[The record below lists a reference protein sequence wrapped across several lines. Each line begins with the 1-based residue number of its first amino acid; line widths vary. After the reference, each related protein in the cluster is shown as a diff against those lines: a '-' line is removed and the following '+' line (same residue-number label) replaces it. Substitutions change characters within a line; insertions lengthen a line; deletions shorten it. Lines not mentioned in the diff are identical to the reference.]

1 MKFQWKQN
9 GLALLAALIWGT
21 AFVAQDLC
29 TGKIGAFAFNA
40 LRSVITVLGL
50 GIFLLIRAGI
60 RKKKGTYRKQDP
72 KSFWLGGLVCGFF
85 LALASN
91 LQQFGISDSGAGK
104 ASFITA
110 LYVVLV
116 PVFSRIFGKKNPVT
130 VWVGVFAAAAGMY
143 FLCIKG
149 DFSIAEGDWF
159 LIACAVAF
167 ALQVLSVDHFVKKVD
182 GIALSWGQ
190 FFFTAVFS
198 GIFALLFDTETTAAG
213 VVSCF
218 LPVLYVGVFSG
229 CIAYTLQ
236 NVAQKGANPTVIAL
250 IFSLESVFGVAAGAI
265 LLQERLLPREYLGCG
280 LMLLGV
286 VVSQLPVPLK
296 RKRSSL
302 DT

>member
-9 GLALLAALIWGT
+9 ALALITALIWGT

-29 TGKIGAFAFNA
+29 VGKIGAFSFNA
-40 LRSVITVLGL
+40 LRALIAVMGL
-50 GIFLLIRAGI
+50 GIFLLIR
-60 RKKKGTYRKQDP
+60 RTVQRKKGTYPRQSP
-72 KSFWLGGLVCGFF
+72 KAFWLGGTVCGFF

-116 PVFSRIFGKKNPVT
+116 PVFSMIFGKKNPIT
-130 VWVGVFAAAAGMY
+130 VWFGVIAAAVGMY
-143 FLCIKG
+143 FLCMRGDFTVAKG
-149 DFSIAEGDWF
+149 DFF

-167 ALQVLSVDHFVKKVD
+167 ALQVLAVDYFVKKVD
-182 GIALSWGQ
+182 SIALSWGQ
-190 FFFTAVFS
+190 FFFTAIFS

-213 VVSCF
+213 VISCL
-218 LPVLYVGVFSG
+218 LPVLYVGVFSS

-236 NVAQKGANPTVIAL
+236 NVAQVGANPTVIAL
-250 IFSLESVFGVAAGAI
+250 IFSLESVFGVAAGAV
-265 LLQERLLPREYLGCG
+265 LLQERLLPREYFGCV

-286 VVSQLPVPLK
+286 VVSQLPFPQKKKKPLY
-296 RKRSSL
+296 
-302 DT
+302 

>member
-1 MKFQWKQN
+1 M
-9 GLALLAALIWGT
+9 ALITALIWGT

-29 TGKIGAFAFNA
+29 AGKIGAFTFNA
-40 LRSVITVLGL
+40 LRAVIAVLGL
-50 GIFLLIRAGI
+50 GAFLLIRRGI
-60 RKKKGTYRKQDP
+60 QRKKGTYRKQAP

-85 LALASN
+85 LAVASN

-116 PVFSRIFGKKNPVT
+116 PVFSMVAGRKNPVT
-130 VWVGVFAAAAGMY
+130 VWIGVAAAAVGMY

-149 DFSIAEGDWF
+149 NFTVAKGDFF

-182 GIALSWGQ
+182 SIALSWGQ
-190 FFFTAVFS
+190 FLFAAIFS
-198 GIFALLFDTETTAAG
+198 GVFALIFDTETTGAG
-213 VVSCF
+213 IISCL
-218 LPVLYVGVFSG
+218 LPVLYVGVFSS

-236 NVAQKGANPTVIAL
+236 VVAQVGSNPTVIAL
-250 IFSLESVFGVAAGAI
+250 IFSLESVFGVAAGAL
-265 LLQERLLPREYLGCG
+265 LLQERLLPREYFGCA

-286 VVSQLPVPLK
+286 VVSQLPFPQK
-296 RKRSSL
+296 K
-302 DT
+302 TN